1 MKLDLRNWNDLG
13 LFFPHLIAVG
23 GEFVKHIDGDDV
35 KCKLEESQ
43 ELPAISF
50 AVNTYEKSDR
60 LNGAV
65 FFFFFLKSNLVF
77 EFFSRI
83 FPWYSNCQWV

>member
-1 MKLDLRNWNDLG
+1 LG

-65 FFFFFLKSNLVF
+65 FLKSNLVF
-77 EFFSRI
+77 EFFYEY
-83 FPWYSNCQWV
+83 FPDMVIVNEFNKHIDTLGYIW